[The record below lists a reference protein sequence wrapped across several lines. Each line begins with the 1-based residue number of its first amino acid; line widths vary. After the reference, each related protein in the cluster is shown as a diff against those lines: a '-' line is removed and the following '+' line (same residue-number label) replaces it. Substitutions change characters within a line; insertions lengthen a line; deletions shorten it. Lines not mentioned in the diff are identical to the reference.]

1 MRTHVNKITTRNS
14 QADLLKVTLQLAISS
29 DVEGMPD
36 AGSFG
41 IWANAA
47 AHAADVSDLSG
58 ASVTVRIV
66 AADESAALNQT
77 YRDQQGPT
85 NVLAFPAPQ
94 ALLPEDAGSE
104 TEVGDLA
111 ICLEVALRE
120 ASGQGKSLKA
130 HLAHLTIHG
139 TLHLLGYDHG
149 NESEAAEMEGLE
161 QHVMAG
167 LSLPDPYTA
176 EGAG

>member
-1 MRTHVNKITTRNS
+1 VNS
-14 QADLLKVTLQLAISS
+14 PADLLRVTFQLAIKS

-36 AGSFG
+36 AGSFEL
-41 IWANAA
+41 WANAA

-66 AADESAALNQT
+66 AAAESAALNLAF
-77 YRDQQGPT
+77 RDQQGPT

-120 ASGQGKSLKA
+120 AAEQGKSLQA

-149 NESEAAEMEGLE
+149 NESEAAAMEGLE
-161 QHVMAG
+161 VHVMAG
-167 LSLPDPYTA
+167 LGLPDPYA
-176 EGAG
+176 AVGAG